1 MWNLPRA
8 LLAKNRVK
16 LLLNMVL
23 IATGG
28 IPRGGTLTVDP
39 VPGDNGVAGFVITAS
54 GLNAKLNPTTA
65 ELLAGD
71 SAHAVD
77 AHAIQPVY
85 TGILA
90 RDSGYL
96 LSATG
101 EAGRRH
107 VNGSLT
113 VFCCRKAACFRC
125 CVRFAATEV
134 NPSRTHWPRIEQRPG
149 LTAARATVDEKP
161 V

>member
-39 VPGDNGVAGFVITAS
+39 VLGDDGFVITAS

-65 ELLAGD
+65 ELLAGN

-77 AHAIQPVY
+77 AHAIQPFY

-90 RDSGYL
+90 RDCGL
-96 LSATG
+96 VLSATG
-101 EAGRRH
+101 DAG
-107 VNGSLT
+107 VVT
-113 VFCCRKAACFRC
+113 
-125 CVRFAATEV
+125 
-134 NPSRTHWPRIEQRPG
+134 
-149 LTAARATVDEKP
+149 LTAR
-161 V
+161 